1 MARSGLKKVTKSV
14 RGKHGTVRRAY
25 YVKAASPQVH
35 GASRGRKIAGVLIGG
50 AIGAGVGAVFGAAGG
65 AGVGAYSTHRAI
77 RNSMASQMSGTS
89 GHVNGGDWGPGH
101 RVDNWHRASAASHD
115 EVRSATQHYIKHNAA
130 SVAGTAARTTATGA
144 AVFGAGGAA
153 TGGAFGAALGYAI
166 ANRSGRGGSSG
177 RALASANPPRG
188 EWSPRMTGEYRP
200 THIKPHERPDSLHNS
215 PREYDRRHAD
225 NQRRSSS

>member
-35 GASRGRKIAGVLIGG
+35 GASRGRKLAGVLIGG
-50 AIGAGVGAVFGAAGG
+50 AIGAGVGAVFGSAGGAAAGG
-65 AGVGAYSTHRAI
+65 IYGKRSL
-77 RNSMASQMSGTS
+77 
-89 GHVNGGDWGPGH
+89 
-101 RVDNWHRASAASHD
+101 
-115 EVRSATQHYIKHNAA
+115 ERSAMWHAGINSSAGNIHPSVRQSVVA
-130 SVAGTAARTTATGA
+130 SYVRQNPSATGTHIAKNVAGSA